1 MQPERPMTT
10 VRKDDLDILVV
21 ACLKYLPDDLD
32 EDVSAA
38 FGRLDDARHQGA
50 DPIPGADPR
59 PDGFWGRVEIAGYR
73 DATGW
78 VTDEPRFGLQ
88 MAVVRDWDGRVID
101 EFAMGP
107 NSRIE
112 HLPTP
117 MKRPGPRAI
126 TASGSAA
133 EGDAG
138 DPDEYLT
145 GDDDEDEF

>member
-1 MQPERPMTT
+1 MPEYPMTT
-10 VRKDDLDILVV
+10 VRKDDLDVLLT
-21 ACLKYLPDDLD
+21 ACLRHVPSGPDPDLQM
-32 EDVSAA
+32 A
-38 FGRLDDARHQGA
+38 FGRLDDARRA
-50 DPIPGADPR
+50 DAAPEPAADPR

-117 MKRPGPRAI
+117 LKRPEAPKAI
-126 TASGSAA
+126 TVWGSAA
-133 EGDAG
+133 EGEAG

-145 GDDDEDEF
+145 DDDEDDEF

>member
-1 MQPERPMTT
+1 MPEYPMTT
-10 VRKDDLDILVV
+10 VRKDDLDIIVPL
-21 ACLKYLPDDLD
+21 CLRYFPDDVAP
-32 EDVSAA
+32 DVPLALSRLQIARRVGHAEAA
-38 FGRLDDARHQGA
+38 AEPEADA
-50 DPIPGADPR
+50 R

-117 MKRPGPRAI
+117 LKRPGPRA
-126 TASGSAA
+126 ALPP
-133 EGDAG
+133 G
-138 DPDEYLT
+138 DPDVAWA
-145 GDDDEDEF
+145 GDEPEDPDRDEELF